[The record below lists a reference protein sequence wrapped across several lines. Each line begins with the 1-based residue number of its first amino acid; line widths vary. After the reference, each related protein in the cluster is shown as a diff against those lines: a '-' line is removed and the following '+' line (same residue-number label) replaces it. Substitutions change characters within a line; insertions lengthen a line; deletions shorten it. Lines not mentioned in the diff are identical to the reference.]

1 MRFTCH
7 FINDQIGHVIIG
19 QMKSFGESVRKLRI
33 EKGLL
38 LRELAAH
45 LQIDP
50 SLLSRIECG
59 NKKATRYQVIQIA
72 SFLGADENE
81 LLIDYLSD
89 RLVNEIKGEELA
101 MIAVGAAEQKIR
113 YLLESS
119 DPPARPSL
127 KKKNSKNQ
135 T

>member
-1 MRFTCH
+1 
-7 FINDQIGHVIIG
+7 
-19 QMKSFGESVRKLRI
+19 MKSFGESVRKLRI